1 MRLRPSSLKTSFT
14 RYVTPSPQST
24 TTMPTCGPCKVSF
37 LHFRPFPVTIFTAI
51 IYLALF
57 IPLLI
62 IHYVPPTPPPN
73 TSLKESIGVD
83 LEDTWRTL
91 AAITK
96 KYHPYNSRA
105 NDHVRSFLVDKINQI
120 IEKNGNNKTEVIED
134 NYVNVLY
141 TGRTT
146 VKIYFESLNVIV
158 KVQGSG
164 DFEGVVGDVL
174 VNAHYD
180 SVSTAPGATDD
191 GVAVVTV
198 LGLIDYFT
206 QPNNTPRRDMYFLLN
221 NGEEDYLNGAMAFTE
236 HPLAK
241 NCRIFLNLEGAGA
254 GGRAT
259 LFRSTDA
266 EVTKFFKRAK
276 YPFGSSLSG
285 DAFKRGFIRSQ
296 TDYIIFDGE
305 LGMRGLD
312 LAFWQPRARYHTQWD
327 SMAFTSINSLWHM
340 FETSLSSLVGMAHD
354 GSYTFVP
361 GSGRKHTG
369 VWFDMFGR
377 GFAIFQISDTFIWSM
392 CLLTITPFFIFGL
405 FYLLASSDK
414 LYLLAS
420 SPKSN
425 GPLPPKLE
433 LAGCKGFWR
442 PFVAILFSTSA
453 VVGTALLIAK
463 VNPMIMYSSQEAIW
477 VCLISLWIVTSWF
490 SLKIANWWRP
500 SATARTWSIGWISFI
515 AWILLVVNAIAED
528 RLDVGGMYFTIFY
541 YMATA
546 LALVLSLLDLFFLPP
561 TSHIYDSI
569 THADPLEDDDHR
581 SLIAPSVDNTN
592 TLSPDDEESEP
603 PNEQTSLLRDS
614 SNLGRGRHIGRR
626 PNSHGSLSIGAASS
640 LPTIE
645 NNEDDEPSCSSTTLC
660 ASRQYP
666 GEQYWS
672 RYLPRYTWLLQA
684 IILIPVPVIITAQIA
699 LIVGTSIAQTGADGN
714 NPITAY
720 ILYAAFTT
728 LILLP
733 LQPFLHRWTRHIP
746 LFLFFVFVGTL
757 LYLLLAFPFSWNN
770 PLKVYFAQ
778 TVDLK
783 TGENRVHL
791 VGVSK
796 YIKNIVGEHIPSAW
810 APGANL
816 ECKDDPLRL
825 GLQRCSWP
833 GKMPNVVPGYESKK
847 WASVNA
853 TSFGEKD
860 GLKRVKLEV
869 RAKNTRAC
877 RVNFEKNIQKW
888 IKNVDIFDPT
898 GKGKTVKHKSEGK
911 DIGSPV
917 QQIRLWSREWGRGW
931 DVVVEYEEHEDT
943 KAGPVGVVECL
954 WSDANDGGIKA
965 LEEVKSYL
973 PQWAVVSKLEDGLV
987 IGEIPF
993 AIEKVKDI

>member
-1 MRLRPSSLKTSFT
+1 
-14 RYVTPSPQST
+14 
-24 TTMPTCGPCKVSF
+24 MPTCGPCKVSF
-37 LHFRPFPVTIFTAI
+37 LHFRPFPVTIFTVI

-73 TSLKESIGVD
+73 ASLKESIGVD

-105 NDHVRSFLVDKINQI
+105 NDHVRSFLVDKVNQI
-120 IEKNGNNKTEVIED
+120 IEKNGNNKSEVIED

-285 DAFKRGFIRSQ
+285 DAFKQGFIRSQ

-354 GSYTFVP
+354 GSYTFVQ

-377 GFAIFQISDTFIWSM
+377 GFAIFQIADTFIWSI

-515 AWILLVVNAIAED
+515 AWLLLVLNAVAED

-546 LALVLSLLDLFFLPP
+546 LALVFSLLDLFFLPP

-569 THADPLEDDDHR
+569 AHADPLEDDDHR
-581 SLIAPSVDNTN
+581 SLIAPSVDHTN

-720 ILYAAFTT
+720 ILYAVFTI

-778 TVDLK
+778 TVDLR

-791 VGVSK
+791 VGVNK
-796 YIKNIVGEHIPSAW
+796 YIKSIVEENIPSAW
-810 APGANL
+810 APGADL
-816 ECKDDPLRL
+816 VCKDDPLRL

-853 TSFGEKD
+853 TSLGEKD
-860 GLKRVKLEV
+860 GLKRAKLEV

-877 RVNFEKNIQKW
+877 RVNFEKNIGKW

-911 DIGSPV
+911 DFGGPV

-931 DVVVEYEEHEDT
+931 DVVVEYEQNEDT

-965 LEEVKSYL
+965 LEEIKSYL

-993 AIEKVKDI
+993 ATEKVKEI